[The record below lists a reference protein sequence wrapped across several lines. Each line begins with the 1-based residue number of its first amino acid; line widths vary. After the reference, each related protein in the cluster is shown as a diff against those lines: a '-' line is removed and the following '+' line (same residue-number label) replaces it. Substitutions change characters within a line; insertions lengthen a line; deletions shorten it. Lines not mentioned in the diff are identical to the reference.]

1 MIMVLSIGALAG
13 CGEDAS
19 AAEAGTL
26 VIKVNPEIAVDYDD
40 EGKVVG
46 VRGLNDDGKA
56 LVESYS
62 GFEGRASDSVVTE
75 LVTMIHE
82 AGYFETEIEG
92 EGRQITIEIEKGSEM
107 PRKDF
112 LTDIVTDVKAYMGD
126 KPFTG
131 NIVVEG
137 ESNYGVSDYAVSPY
151 GDSSYNATQA
161 TTAAPSSGGSSGG
174 TSVTYGN
181 SSYGHTDYGNTNY
194 GNSGYSGT
202 SQAPAPTTTAP
213 AASGNSGYSD
223 YGNSGYDS
231 GNSGY
236 DGDSGYDD

>member
-1 MIMVLSIGALAG
+1 MKKKNLISLLTAVMIMVLSIGALAG

-107 PRKDF
+107 PNCRNW
-112 LTDIVTDVKAYMGD
+112 YCR
-126 KPFTG
+126 
-131 NIVVEG
+131 
-137 ESNYGVSDYAVSPY
+137 SPY
-151 GDSSYNATQA
+151 DHSCCCRK
-161 TTAAPSSGGSSGG
+161 
-174 TSVTYGN
+174 
-181 SSYGHTDYGNTNY
+181 
-194 GNSGYSGT
+194 
-202 SQAPAPTTTAP
+202 SQKFRLSFLPMKELP
-213 AASGNSGYSD
+213 
-223 YGNSGYDS
+223 
-231 GNSGY
+231 
-236 DGDSGYDD
+236 

>member
-1 MIMVLSIGALAG
+1 MKKKNLISLLTAVMIMVLSIGALAG

-26 VIKVNPEIAVDYDD
+26 VIKVNPEIAVDYDN

-56 LVESYS
+56 LVGSYS

-107 PRKDF
+107 PESYSSPISLRMSR
-112 LTDIVTDVKAYMGD
+112 LTWEISRLPGISLWKVR
-126 KPFTG
+126 
-131 NIVVEG
+131 
-137 ESNYGVSDYAVSPY
+137 
-151 GDSSYNATQA
+151 A
-161 TTAAPSSGGSSGG
+161 TTA
-174 TSVTYGN
+174 
-181 SSYGHTDYGNTNY
+181 
-194 GNSGYSGT
+194 
-202 SQAPAPTTTAP
+202 
-213 AASGNSGYSD
+213 
-223 YGNSGYDS
+223 
-231 GNSGY
+231 
-236 DGDSGYDD
+236 